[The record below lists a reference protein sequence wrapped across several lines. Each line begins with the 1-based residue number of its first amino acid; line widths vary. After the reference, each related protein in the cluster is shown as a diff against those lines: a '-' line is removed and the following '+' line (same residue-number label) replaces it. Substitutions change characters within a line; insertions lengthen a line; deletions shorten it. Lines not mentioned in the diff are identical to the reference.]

1 MVLEIEIGM
10 KVNYLRLH
18 PGSGGVNDFVD
29 LPLRKVRYMRTEDE
43 EPNEEVLN
51 ALLRINREIEIE
63 SPDVTHL
70 RFCTLK

>member
-51 ALLRINREIEIE
+51 ALLRINREIE